1 MKEIVVISGKG
12 GTGKTSVCAALAYA
26 KPSDL
31 VLADCD
37 VDAADMH
44 LIFQPKVHKDEPF
57 FSGVKAVIDPA
68 LCTNC
73 GRCAEICRFD
83 AIRQDKDVRFVEL
96 LDCEGCGYCALI
108 CPEKAIE
115 MPQQKVGRV
124 FGSESRTRT
133 PMAHARL
140 DIGADNSGKLVAKVK
155 SDAKAL
161 ATEHSRDLILVDGS
175 PGIGCPVIASLA
187 GADLA
192 LLVTEPSISG
202 FEDLKRVCDLA
213 SKFDLKMACV
223 INKADI
229 NLKIAA
235 EIRNTMKQRNIPILM
250 ELSYSNDFSEAISLG
265 QTLIEYNPSQWQAPF
280 EQLWDKLLKEIR

>member
-12 GTGKTSVCAALAYA
+12 GTGKTSVCAALAYV
-26 KPSDL
+26 KPDEL

-37 VDAADMH
+37 VDASDMH

-73 GRCAEICRFD
+73 GKCASICRFD
-83 AIRQDKDVRFVEL
+83 AIRQDEAAHFVDL

-108 CPEKAIE
+108 CPVNAIT
-115 MPQQKVGRV
+115 MPKQKVGRV
-124 FGSESRTRT
+124 FGSDTRTGT

-155 SDAKAL
+155 SDSKAL
-161 ATEHSRDLILVDGS
+161 ATKHSRDYILVDGS

-192 LLVTEPSISG
+192 LVVTEPSISG
-202 FEDLKRVCDLA
+202 FEDLKRVCELA

-223 INKADI
+223 INKADL
-229 NLKIAA
+229 NPKIAS
-235 EIRNTMKQRNIPILM
+235 EIRNTMKHRNIPILM
-250 ELSYSNDFSEAISLG
+250 ELPYSNDFSEAISLG
-265 QTLIEYNPSQWQAPF
+265 KTLVEYNAPQWQAQF
-280 EQLWDKLLKEIR
+280 ERLWEKIIKEL